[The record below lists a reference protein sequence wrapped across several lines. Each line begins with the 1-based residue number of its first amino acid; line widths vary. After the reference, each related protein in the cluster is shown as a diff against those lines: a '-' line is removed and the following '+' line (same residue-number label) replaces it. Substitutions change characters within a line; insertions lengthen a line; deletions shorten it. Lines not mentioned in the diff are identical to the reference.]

1 MKNDSRFGISVL
13 ALGLMALPVIGRAQE
28 HRAEDLDSVPSP
40 MEALRNLQNTGRMIF
55 MMADVNHD
63 GQISQK
69 EATDVNNLLVGG
81 IFCQADADGNGTV
94 TRDEARAVRETYLNQ
109 NPWMR
114 YAWETIQAQQKG
126 AANNS
131 NQANPIQ
138 GFESLIDSNG
148 DKQIQATELRQM
160 VQTLVQS
167 IFAAADTN
175 RDGQMNPSEINA
187 AIAGGAQAL
196 AQFSFQQADTDNNGA
211 LSRAE
216 YDKAIIEP
224 ANVVFQVLDGDN
236 NGQITQQEAEKAQ
249 RVVISQVRMFDLP
262 EPPNS
267 ITNLIQSGRLP
278 NEAAPVPT
286 FGTPNQA
293 QPRQPAPAQ
302 PRQPVQPAARPV
314 PPQ

>member
-1 MKNDSRFGISVL
+1 MRTHGMFGMGVL
-13 ALGLMALPVIGRAQE
+13 SLGMMAMPGLVVAQE
-28 HRAEDLDSVPSP
+28 HRGEDLPNP
-40 MEALRNLQNTGRMIF
+40 MQVARLIQTVGRTVF
-55 MMADVNHD
+55 MGADVNHD
-63 GQISQK
+63 GQLSQK
-69 EATDVNNLLVGG
+69 EAIDATNVMVGG
-81 IFCQADADGNGTV
+81 YFFEADRDGNGV
-94 TRDEARAVRETYLNQ
+94 VSEQEVRSLTDNYLNQ

-196 AQFSFQQADTDNNGA
+196 AQFSFQQADADNNGA

-267 ITNLIQSGRLP
+267 ITNLIQSGKLP

-286 FGTPNQA
+286 FGTPNQGQA
-293 QPRQPAPAQ
+293 RQPAPAQ